1 MRERGTAA
9 RQRLATWCVLGAAA
23 ALIVGFGAGRISM
36 LVQYPV
42 LKEKVFANFN
52 ASYKEIN
59 KDFLFGAEP
68 EALLNGA
75 TKGMLAS
82 LDDPYSVY
90 LPGSEGQDFV
100 QSYQPEFVG
109 IGVQVRQEEGRY
121 LVDTVIK
128 DTPAEKGGLLTGDEI
143 VQVDGTP
150 VKGISMDKL
159 VALLR
164 GEEGTKVKVTLARS
178 DGPQLTVELTRAP
191 IPVTTV
197 THELLEDGVG
207 RITISRFAE
216 STAKEFETSL
226 KALQDKGMSRLV
238 LDLRSNPGGLLTP
251 TIEIAN
257 RLVPKDKLI
266 LEVDYKDDKKVQKYY
281 SKQKTKLELPIAVL
295 VNGQTASAGEVLAA
309 ALKESAGATVV
320 GMTTFGKGIV
330 QSFGQFNDKSVLKL
344 TEAQWKTPS
353 GQSIHKKGVEPDVK
367 VELPSYATLPM
378 LPAGEESK
386 QGDYGDYVKTLQTM
400 LQALGYPAAPLPGV
414 FGKQTAEAVRSFQRD
429 NGLEAT
435 GVVGDKTSH
444 AIMAKLRDKLQQED
458 PQLREAL
465 DQLKK

>member
-309 ALKESAGATVV
+309 ALKESAGATVI
-320 GMTTFGKGIV
+320 GTTTFGKGIV

-400 LQALGYPAAPLPGV
+400 LQALGYPAAPVPGV
-414 FGKQTAEAVRSFQRD
+414 FGEQTAEAVRGFQRD